1 MNLRF
6 QIYQWVNGNL
16 RLDSQTNDRDMA
28 HERFEQL
35 HRLYPGSEIKF
46 HDRALVG
53 MAIAQFNGF
62 GVTTVARAA

>member
-6 QIYQWVNGNL
+6 QIYQWVNGHL

-28 HERFEQL
+28 AERYEQL
-35 HRLYPGSEIKF
+35 RRLYPSSEIKF